1 MNLPT
6 NRHNNVKGLLY
17 VYVVAIVL
25 ALVCAGCFKSSETD
39 AIDEEIY
46 ATVNG
51 KALTESGLMAIV
63 PKGFYD
69 RLTREHKRKIIEDWV
84 NRELLYQEAAR
95 LGIDREPEIK
105 RLLENSN
112 RNLLSNEL
120 LERELSEIAHPS
132 GEVLAQYY
140 EDHKEYFELQTK
152 EYEVRYALFD
162 NRNDALSFRRKVKN
176 NESFSEL
183 AVELSKDPSAKNGG
197 SLGVVSEESVE
208 PALWDAIMSTVHKY
222 GLVKISDP
230 FMVIDGWGCVIVDKE
245 YAAGVIKPFDL
256 VSDLVLDM
264 YMAEQREN
272 RHDELIKNLT
282 LEADIKYLFH

>member
-1 MNLPT
+1 MNLFT
-6 NRHNNVKGLLY
+6 VHKVNGFKSIRFIAVLMLL
-17 VYVVAIVL
+17 AMMG
-25 ALVCAGCFKSSETD
+25 AGCFQSDKSEN
-39 AIDEEIY
+39 INEEIY

-51 KALTESGLMAIV
+51 KPLTESGLMAIV

-69 RLTREHKRKIIEDWV
+69 RLTREHKKKIIEDWV
-84 NRELLYQEAAR
+84 NRELLFQEATQR
-95 LGIDREPEIK
+95 GIHGEPDIK

-120 LERELSEIAHPS
+120 LERELADIENPS
-132 GEVLAQYY
+132 DYLLKQYY
-140 EDHKEYFELQTK
+140 DDHKEYFELQTK

-162 NRNDALSFRRKVKN
+162 NRNDALSFRRKVKR
-176 NESFSEL
+176 NESFSVL
-183 AVELSKDPSAKNGG
+183 AEEFSKDPSSKTGG
-197 SLGVVSEESVE
+197 QIGVVSEESVE

-245 YAAGVIKPFDL
+245 YSVGMIKPFDL

-264 YMAEQREN
+264 YIAEQRES
-272 RHDELIKNLT
+272 RQEELIKNLT